1 MTGQLLATAL
11 VMGLVGS
18 PHCAAMCGAGCGA
31 LARSC
36 QAGASP
42 AQGARSLGLLL
53 LGRSLSYAAV
63 GALAAASTG
72 LARDIAL
79 AVAWLKPFWGMA
91 QAAALLLG
99 LSLLW
104 LGRQPQWLDA
114 FAVGVNRRMRSLFEG
129 RLGGLPSGLR
139 LVLVGALWVALPC
152 GLLYSALVVAALA
165 SSPLEGALVMGM
177 FSIGGALVLFAGPQ
191 LWWRLSGGAGPRGAA
206 VADALAVRLAGAMLV
221 GASAFALDTGC
232 GNPSWSGAGW
242 REPGPRRTRRGG
254 RTFSLPGCPKPFVM
268 HSRSTGCSGP
278 AGPWGRPPARSSHG
292 RPA

>member
-36 QAGASP
+36 QAGAGPS
-42 AQGARSLGLLL
+42 QGARSLGLLL
-53 LGRSLSYAAV
+53 LGRSVSYAAA

-72 LARDIAL
+72 LVRDIAL

-91 QAAALLLG
+91 QAAALMLG

-104 LGRQPQWLDA
+104 LGRQPRWLDA
-114 FAVGVNRRMRSLFEG
+114 FAVGVNRRLRALFDG

-191 LWWRLSGGAGPRGAA
+191 VWWRLLGGADPGGS
-206 VADALAVRLAGAMLV
+206 ALSDTIAVRLAGAMLV
-221 GASAFALDTGC
+221 GASAFALGHGLWQPFMEWC
-232 GNPSWSGAGW
+232 GLA
-242 REPGPRRTRRGG
+242 
-254 RTFSLPGCPKPFVM
+254 
-268 HSRSTGCSGP
+268 
-278 AGPWGRPPARSSHG
+278 
-292 RPA
+292 